1 MSTALLGA
9 AIAFGLAVLT
19 TPAGVSGAVLL
30 LPVQVSVLGVSSP
43 SVTPTNLLYNVIAT
57 PGGLYRYWRSG
68 ALRRDLAATLLVGTL
83 PGVVLGAAL
92 RVELLPGQRPFLL
105 VVACVLGPLG
115 LWLLLGSPHRAARA
129 VPTTSLLRLLA
140 FGVGVIGGIY
150 GIGGGSILAPILIM
164 LGYTVGDI
172 AGAALLSTFVTSIAG
187 IVTFEL
193 LSTREPGHV
202 GPDWAVGLAVGLGGL
217 LGSYTGARLQP
228 HLPEEGLRRLL
239 GALAL
244 AVSCAT
250 PGSSRPE
257 AAGTRPG
264 QGLPEAIPTAST
276 RGRRSLVVP
285 GRGPPGWRVDDIGAP
300 VCPSARLGQASP
312 EAL

>member
-9 AIAFGLAVLT
+9 AIAFVLALLT

-30 LPVQVSVLGVSSP
+30 LPVQVSVLGVPSP
-43 SVTPTNLLYNVIAT
+43 SVTPTNLLYNVLAT

-68 ALRRDLAATLLVGTL
+68 ALRRDLAGTLLVGTL

-92 RVELLPGQRPFLL
+92 RVELLPGQRPFLA

-115 LWLLLGSPHRAARA
+115 LWLLLGSPGRAARA
-129 VPTTSLLRLLA
+129 VPARGVLRVLA
-140 FGVGVIGGIY
+140 FAVGIIGGIY
-150 GIGGGSILAPILIM
+150 GIGGGSILAPILII

-187 IVTFEL
+187 IITFEL
-193 LSTREPGHV
+193 LAAREGGHV
-202 GPDWAVGLAVGLGGL
+202 GPDWAVGIAVGIGGL

-244 AVSCAT
+244 AVAL
-250 PGSSRPE
+250 RY
-257 AAGTRPG
+257 AW
-264 QGLPEAIPTAST
+264 
-276 RGRRSLVVP
+276 VV
-285 GRGPPGWRVDDIGAP
+285 VT
-300 VCPSARLGQASP
+300 
-312 EAL
+312 